1 LTAPFDTSTEALG
14 FGSGVKGGA
23 DMKKAIVSLTAAALM
38 VQPVAAR
45 AANSGADTPEEIAE
59 DAARDLKD
67 SRFYNKPG
75 ATRAEYDADWQT
87 CRLIARGSQTP
98 AGSVPIYNPALYNPA
113 ISPLAAG
120 IGGGIGAAI
129 GAAIVEGQMRRANRR
144 NCLLIKGWR
153 LVELPAAQS
162 AKIAALSDAERQNY
176 FETMVGAQAVEGEVT
191 EMTSFTPVADDRLN
205 MRGPLAGPP
214 SLFLG
219 KKVDP
224 KVPLALAENEGGLV
238 LAFRRNDAG
247 SAGRSGRVQ
256 IRRFDR
262 ENGDLFYQPRDWKK
276 KGDHTTYGSE
286 FVSRDKKA
294 AYELQ
299 VVKLTPGWYIL
310 QTDAVGT
317 VLPNTTNC
325 FGAPAFE
332 VKAGEYT
339 YLADA
344 TPFLD
349 AQLAAGGRYSG
360 MGYARNFDDARAA
373 MAAFQPDAA
382 ARMVEARI
390 ENRATYSC
398 AGQVMTRM
406 DFPGVTD
413 IVPAPV
419 DKTVPEAVELPTP

>member
-1 LTAPFDTSTEALG
+1 ME
-14 FGSGVKGGA
+14 
-23 DMKKAIVSLTAAALM
+23 KAILFLTAAALIA
-38 VQPVAAR
+38 QPVAAR
-45 AANSGADTPEEIAE
+45 EVVATSDTPEDIAQ

-75 ATRAEYDADWQT
+75 ASRAEYDADWQT
-87 CRLIARGSQTP
+87 CRLIARGSRTP
-98 AGSVPIYNPALYNPA
+98 AGSVPIYNPAIYNPA

-120 IGGGIGAAI
+120 IGSGIGAAI

-153 LVELPAAQS
+153 LVELPAAQA
-162 AKIAALSDAERQNY
+162 AKVAALSDAERQDY
-176 FETMVGAQAVEGEVT
+176 FETMVGAQAVEGDVT
-191 EMTSFTPVADDRLN
+191 QMTNFTPVADDRLN
-205 MRGPLAGPP
+205 MSGPLAGPP

-224 KVPLALAENEGGLV
+224 KTPLALAENEGGLV
-238 LAFRRNDAG
+238 MAFRRNDAG

-276 KGDHTTYGSE
+276 KGDHTTYASE

-299 VVKLTPGWYIL
+299 VAKLTPGWYVL
-310 QTDAVGT
+310 QTDAVGKI
-317 VLPNTTNC
+317 LPNTTNC

-332 VKAGEYT
+332 VKAGEYA

-349 AQLAAGGRYSG
+349 AELAAGGRHSG
-360 MGYARNFDDARAA
+360 MGYARHFDDAKAA
-373 MAAFQPDAA
+373 MTIFQPDAA
-382 ARMVEARI
+382 ARMAEARI

-413 IVPAPV
+413 SVPAPV
-419 DKTVPEAVELPTP
+419 DEDTSGAAELREP

>member
-1 LTAPFDTSTEALG
+1 
-14 FGSGVKGGA
+14 
-23 DMKKAIVSLTAAALM
+23 MQKAILFWAATALV

-45 AANSGADTPEEIAE
+45 EANSGADTQEEIAE

-75 ATRAEYDADWQT
+75 ASRAEYDADWQT

-98 AGSVPIYNPALYNPA
+98 NGSVPIYNPAIYNPA

-120 IGGGIGAAI
+120 IGSGIGAAI

-153 LVELPAAQS
+153 LVELPSTQS
-162 AKIAALSDAERQNY
+162 AKVAAMSDAERQSY
-176 FETMVGAQAVEGEVT
+176 FETMVGAETVEGEVT
-191 EMTSFTPVADDRLN
+191 ETTSFTPVADDKLN
-205 MRGPLAGPP
+205 MSGALAGPP

-219 KKVDP
+219 KKIDP
-224 KVPLALAENEGGLV
+224 KTPITLADGEGGLV
-238 LAFRRNDAG
+238 FAFRRNDSG

-276 KGDHTTYGSE
+276 KGDHTTYNGE

-299 VVKLTPGWYIL
+299 IVKLTPGWYVL

-332 VKAGEYT
+332 VKAGEYA

-349 AQLAAGGRYSG
+349 AELATGGRHSG
-360 MGYARNFDDARAA
+360 MGYARNFEEAKAA
-373 MAAFQPDAA
+373 LAGFQPDAA
-382 ARMVEARI
+382 SRMVEARI
-390 ENRATYSC
+390 ENGATYSC

-413 IVPAPV
+413 VVPVPAGENMPSV
-419 DKTVPEAVELPTP
+419 GESQTP

>member
-1 LTAPFDTSTEALG
+1 MEKAILLLTA
-14 FGSGVKGGA
+14 V
-23 DMKKAIVSLTAAALM
+23 LM
-38 VQPVAAR
+38 AQPVVAR
-45 AANSGADTPEEIAE
+45 AADIDADVAQEIAE

-67 SRFYNKPG
+67 SRFYNRPG
-75 ATRAEYDADWQT
+75 ASLADYNADWQT
-87 CRLIARGSQTP
+87 CRLIARGSETP
-98 AGSVPIYNPALYNPA
+98 AGAVPLYDPAIYNPA

-120 IGGGIGAAI
+120 IGSGIGAAI

-153 LVELPAAQS
+153 LVELPAAQA
-162 AKIAALSDAERQNY
+162 AKVAAMPDAERQSY
-176 FETMVGAQAVEGEVT
+176 FEGVVGAQTVEGDIT
-191 EMTSFTPVADDRLN
+191 EMTSFTPVADEKLN
-205 MRGPLAGPP
+205 MRAALAGPP

-219 KKVDP
+219 KKIDP
-224 KVPLALAENEGGLV
+224 KAPLTLAENEGGLIV
-238 LAFRRNDAG
+238 AFRRNDAG

-276 KGDHTTYGSE
+276 KGDRTTYGSE
-286 FVSRDKKA
+286 FVSKDKKA

-299 VVKLTPGWYIL
+299 VVKLTPGWYVL

-317 VLPNTTNC
+317 ALPNTTNC

-332 VKAGEYT
+332 VKAGEYA

-344 TPFLD
+344 TPFL
-349 AQLAAGGRYSG
+349 AAELAAGGKHSG
-360 MGYARNFDDARAA
+360 MGYARNFDEAKAA
-373 MAAFQPDAA
+373 MAGFQPDAA

-398 AGQVMTRM
+398 AGQVMTRL

-413 IVPAPV
+413 IVPTPV
-419 DKTVPEAVELPTP
+419 DKNPAGVAALQNP

>member
-1 LTAPFDTSTEALG
+1 MEKTILFLS
-14 FGSGVKGGA
+14 
-23 DMKKAIVSLTAAALM
+23 AAAL
-38 VQPVAAR
+38 VAQPVVAHA
-45 AANSGADTPEEIAE
+45 ADTDLETAQEIAE

-75 ATRAEYDADWQT
+75 ASRAEYEADWQS

-98 AGSVPIYNPALYNPA
+98 AGSVPVYNPAMYNPA

-153 LVELPAAQS
+153 LVELPAAQA
-162 AKIAALSDAERQNY
+162 AKVAVMPDAERQSY
-176 FETMVGAQAVEGEVT
+176 FEAVVGSQTVEGEIT
-191 EMTSFTPVADDRLN
+191 ETTSFTPVADTRLN
-205 MRGPLAGPP
+205 MSGALAGPP

-224 KVPLALAENEGGLV
+224 KTPLALAENEGGLV
-238 LAFRRNDAG
+238 VAFRRNDAG

-276 KGDHTTYGSE
+276 KGDRTTYGSE
-286 FVSRDKKA
+286 FVSKDKKA

-299 VVKLTPGWYIL
+299 VLKLTPGWYVL

-317 VLPNTTNC
+317 VAPNTTNC

-332 VKAGEYT
+332 VKAGEYA

-344 TPFLD
+344 TPFLG
-349 AQLAAGGRYSG
+349 AELATGGKHTG
-360 MGYARNFDDARAA
+360 MGYARNFNEARTA
-373 MAAFQPDAA
+373 MTGFQPDAA

-419 DKTVPEAVELPTP
+419 KNAPDLAVLQKP

>member
-1 LTAPFDTSTEALG
+1 ME
-14 FGSGVKGGA
+14 
-23 DMKKAIVSLTAAALM
+23 KAILLLTVATLIA
-38 VQPVAAR
+38 QPVAAH
-45 AANSGADTPEEIAE
+45 AADTDVEAAQEIAE

-75 ATRAEYDADWQT
+75 ASRADYEADWQS

-98 AGSVPIYNPALYNPA
+98 AGSVPVYNPAMYNPA

-129 GAAIVEGQMRRANRR
+129 GAAIVEGQMRRANRK

-153 LVELPAAQS
+153 LVELPAAQA
-162 AKIAALSDAERQNY
+162 AKVAAMPDAERQSY
-176 FETMVGAQAVEGEVT
+176 FETVVGAQTVEGDIT

-205 MRGPLAGPP
+205 MNATLAGPP

-224 KVPLALAENEGGLV
+224 KAPLTLTENEGGLV
-238 LAFRRNDAG
+238 IAFRRNDAG

-317 VLPNTTNC
+317 VAPNTTNC

-332 VKAGEYT
+332 VKAGEYA
-339 YLADA
+339 YLTDA
-344 TPFLD
+344 TPFLG
-349 AQLAAGGRYSG
+349 AKLSTGGEHTG
-360 MGYARNFDDARAA
+360 MGYARNFDEAKAA
-373 MAAFQPDAA
+373 MASFQPDAA
-382 ARMVEARI
+382 ARMAEARI

-398 AGQVMTRM
+398 AGQVMTRL

-413 IVPAPV
+413 IVPVPV
-419 DKTVPEAVELPTP
+419 DKNMSGVAELQKP

>member
-1 LTAPFDTSTEALG
+1 ME
-14 FGSGVKGGA
+14 
-23 DMKKAIVSLTAAALM
+23 KAILFLTAAALIA
-38 VQPVAAR
+38 QPVAAQE
-45 AANSGADTPEEIAE
+45 ADTDADMAQEIAE

-75 ATRAEYDADWQT
+75 ASRAEYNADWQS

-98 AGSVPIYNPALYNPA
+98 AGSVPIYDPAMYNPA

-120 IGGGIGAAI
+120 IGSGIGAAI
-129 GAAIVEGQMRRANRR
+129 GAAIVEGQMRRANRK

-153 LVELPAAQS
+153 LVDLPAAQA
-162 AKIAALSDAERQNY
+162 AKVAAMPDAERQSY
-176 FETMVGAQAVEGEVT
+176 FETVVGAQTVDGDIT
-191 EMTSFTPVADDRLN
+191 EMTSFTPVADDKLN
-205 MRGPLAGPP
+205 MSGTLAGPP

-224 KVPLALAENEGGLV
+224 KAPLALADNEGALV
-238 LAFRRNDAG
+238 IAFRRNDAG

-276 KGDHTTYGSE
+276 KGDRTTYGSE
-286 FVSRDKKA
+286 FVSKDKKS

-299 VVKLTPGWYIL
+299 VVKLTPGWYVL

-332 VKAGEYT
+332 VRAGEYA

-344 TPFLD
+344 SPFLG
-349 AQLAAGGRYSG
+349 AKLATGGEHSG
-360 MGYARNFDDARAA
+360 MGYARNFDEAKAA
-373 MAAFQPDAA
+373 MAGFQPDAA

-406 DFPGVTD
+406 DFPGVTEV
-413 IVPAPV
+413 VPAPV
-419 DKTVPEAVELPTP
+419 ANNMAGSAGS

>member
-1 LTAPFDTSTEALG
+1 MNRAMWLLAPAMLI
-14 FGSGVKGGA
+14 A
-23 DMKKAIVSLTAAALM
+23 
-38 VQPVAAR
+38 QPASAR
-45 AANSGADTPEEIAE
+45 DADTKAEEAQEIAE

-75 ATRAEYDADWQT
+75 ASRADYDADWQT
-87 CRLIARGSQTP
+87 CRLIARGSKTP
-98 AGSVPIYNPALYNPA
+98 AGSVPIYDPAMYNPA

-120 IGGGIGAAI
+120 IGSGIGAAI

-162 AKIAALSDAERQNY
+162 AKVAAMSDTDRQGY
-176 FETMVGAQAVEGEVT
+176 FATMVGAQTVDGDIT
-191 EMTSFTPVADDRLN
+191 EMTSFTPVTDAKLN
-205 MRGPLAGPP
+205 MTGTPTGPA

-224 KVPLALAENEGGLV
+224 RTPLTLADNEGGLV

-276 KGDHTTYGSE
+276 KGDHTTYNSE
-286 FVSRDKKA
+286 FVSKDKKA
-294 AYELQ
+294 AYELH
-299 VVKLTPGWYIL
+299 VAKLTPGWYVL

-332 VKAGEYT
+332 VKAGEYG
-339 YLADA
+339 YLTDA
-344 TPFLD
+344 SPFLD
-349 AQLAAGGRYSG
+349 AALATGGRHTG
-360 MGYARNFDDARAA
+360 MGYARNFDEAKAA
-373 MAAFQPDAA
+373 MMGFQHEAA
-382 ARMVEARI
+382 ARMVQVDI

-413 IVPAPV
+413 VVPGPIA
-419 DKTVPEAVELPTP
+419 KTEPSVGEPQDVLPTSAASDGLPSAE

>member
-1 LTAPFDTSTEALG
+1 
-14 FGSGVKGGA
+14 
-23 DMKKAIVSLTAAALM
+23 MQKAILFWAATALV
-38 VQPVAAR
+38 VQPVVAR
-45 AANSGADTPEEIAE
+45 EINSSADTQEEIAE

-75 ATRAEYDADWQT
+75 ASRAEYDADWQT

-98 AGSVPIYNPALYNPA
+98 NGSVPIYNPAIYNPA

-120 IGGGIGAAI
+120 IGSGIGAAI

-153 LVELPAAQS
+153 LVELPSTQS
-162 AKIAALSDAERQNY
+162 AKVAAMSDAERQSY
-176 FETMVGAQAVEGEVT
+176 FETMVGAPTVEGEVT
-191 EMTSFTPVADDRLN
+191 ETTSFTPVADDKLN
-205 MRGPLAGPP
+205 MHGALAGPP

-219 KKVDP
+219 KKIDP
-224 KVPLALAENEGGLV
+224 KAPITLADGEAGLIV
-238 LAFRRNDAG
+238 AFRRNDSG

-276 KGDHTTYGSE
+276 KGDHTTYNGE

-299 VVKLTPGWYIL
+299 IVKLTPGWYVL

-332 VKAGEYT
+332 VKAGEYA

-349 AQLAAGGRYSG
+349 AELTTGGRHSG
-360 MGYARNFDDARAA
+360 MGYARNFEEAKAA
-373 MAAFQPDAA
+373 LTGFQPDAA
-382 ARMVEARI
+382 SRMVEARI
-390 ENRATYSC
+390 ENGATYSC

-413 IVPAPV
+413 VVPAPAGKNMPSV
-419 DKTVPEAVELPTP
+419 AESQTP

>member
-1 LTAPFDTSTEALG
+1 
-14 FGSGVKGGA
+14 
-23 DMKKAIVSLTAAALM
+23 MQKAIWLLTAAALIA
-38 VQPVAAR
+38 QPVAAR
-45 AANSGADTPEEIAE
+45 EAEANGDTPEEIAE

-75 ATRAEYDADWQT
+75 ASRADYDADWQT
-87 CRLIARGSQTP
+87 CRLIARGSRTP

-129 GAAIVEGQMRRANRR
+129 GAAIAEGQMRRANRR

-153 LVELPAAQS
+153 LVDLPEVQAA
-162 AKIAALSDAERQNY
+162 KVAAMTDAERQSY
-176 FETMVGAQAVEGEVT
+176 FETMVGAQTVEGGTT
-191 EMTSFTPVADDRLN
+191 ELTSFTPVVDDKLN
-205 MRGPLAGPP
+205 MSGPLAGPA

-224 KVPLALAENEGGLV
+224 KTPLVLADNEGGLV
-238 LAFRRNDAG
+238 VAFRRNDEG

-276 KGDHTTYGSE
+276 KGDLTTYASE
-286 FVSRDKKA
+286 FVSKDKKA

-299 VVKLTPGWYIL
+299 VVKLTPGWYVL
-310 QTDAVGT
+310 QTDAVGA

-332 VKAGEYT
+332 VKAGEYA
-339 YLADA
+339 YLTDVS
-344 TPFLD
+344 PFLG
-349 AQLAAGGRYSG
+349 ARLSTGGAHTG
-360 MGYARNFDDARAA
+360 MGYARNFNEAKVA
-373 MAAFQPDAA
+373 MAGFQPDAA
-382 ARMVEARI
+382 ARMVETRI
-390 ENRATYSC
+390 ENLATYSC

-413 IVPAPV
+413 RVPAPV
-419 DKTVPEAVELPTP
+419 EKNATDVAEAEAPKPAL

>member
-1 LTAPFDTSTEALG
+1 MEKAIWLLTAGAL
-14 FGSGVKGGA
+14 FA
-23 DMKKAIVSLTAAALM
+23 
-38 VQPVAAR
+38 QPVAAR
-45 AANSGADTPEEIAE
+45 AAETNGDTPEEIAE

-75 ATRAEYDADWQT
+75 ASRAEYDADWQS

-98 AGSVPIYNPALYNPA
+98 AGSVPIYNPAMYNPA

-162 AKIAALSDAERQNY
+162 AKVAAMSDAERQSY
-176 FETMVGAQAVEGEVT
+176 FETVVGAQTVDGTIT

-205 MRGPLAGPP
+205 MNGALAGPA

-224 KVPLALAENEGGLV
+224 AAPFALGENEGGLV
-238 LAFRRNDAG
+238 VAFRRNDAG

-276 KGDHTTYGSE
+276 KGDRTTYASE
-286 FVSRDKKA
+286 FVSKDKKA

-299 VVKLTPGWYIL
+299 VVKLTPGWYVL
-310 QTDAVGT
+310 QTDAVGM
-317 VLPNTTNC
+317 VPPNTTNC

-332 VKAGEYT
+332 VKAGEYA

-349 AQLAAGGRYSG
+349 AALATGRRHTG
-360 MGYARNFDDARAA
+360 MGYARNFNEAKAA
-373 MAAFQPDAA
+373 MAGFQPDVA
-382 ARMVEARI
+382 ARMAEARI
-390 ENRATYSC
+390 ENLATYSC

-413 IVPAPV
+413 TVPAPV
-419 DKTVPEAVELPTP
+419 ARSVPAVAASEDNKAVLAASQGSTPTE

>member
-1 LTAPFDTSTEALG
+1 
-14 FGSGVKGGA
+14 
-23 DMKKAIVSLTAAALM
+23 MRKAIWFLTAAALM
-38 VQPVAAR
+38 TQPVAAR
-45 AANSGADTPEEIAE
+45 EPSAGADSPEEIAE

-75 ATRAEYDADWQT
+75 ATRAEYDADWQS

-98 AGSVPIYNPALYNPA
+98 AGTVPVYNPALYNPA

-162 AKIAALSDAERQNY
+162 AKVTALSDAERQDY
-176 FETMVGAQAVEGEVT
+176 FETMVGAQTVEGEIT
-191 EMTSFTPVADDRLN
+191 EMTSFTPVSDGGLN
-205 MRGPLAGPP
+205 MGGALAGPP

-224 KVPLALAENEGGLV
+224 RAPLALADNEGGLIV
-238 LAFRRNDAG
+238 AFRRNDAG

-286 FVSRDKKA
+286 FVSRDKTA
-294 AYELQ
+294 PYELQ
-299 VVKLTPGWYIL
+299 VLKLTPGWYIL
-310 QTDAVGT
+310 QTDAVGA

-332 VKAGEYT
+332 VKAGEYA

-344 TPFLD
+344 SPFLD
-349 AQLAAGGRYSG
+349 ARLATGGRHSG
-360 MGYARNFDDARAA
+360 MGYARHFDDAKAA
-373 MAAFQPDAA
+373 MAVFQPEAA

-413 IVPAPV
+413 VVPAPV
-419 DKTVPEAVELPTP
+419 DKEAPEPLDAAAEASTP

>member
-1 LTAPFDTSTEALG
+1 MD
-14 FGSGVKGGA
+14 
-23 DMKKAIVSLTAAALM
+23 KAIWLFTAAVLM
-38 VQPVAAR
+38 AQPVAAHD
-45 AANSGADTPEEIAE
+45 ADTKAEEAQEIAE

-75 ATRAEYDADWQT
+75 ASRAEYDADWQT

-98 AGSVPIYNPALYNPA
+98 AGSTPVYNPAMYNPA

-120 IGGGIGAAI
+120 IGSGLGAAI

-162 AKIAALSDAERQNY
+162 AKVAAMSDADRQSY
-176 FETMVGAQAVEGEVT
+176 FETMIGAQTVDGEIT
-191 EMTSFTPVADDRLN
+191 QTTSFTPVADAKLN
-205 MRGPLAGPP
+205 MSGPLAGPA

-219 KKVDP
+219 KKIDP
-224 KVPLALAENEGGLV
+224 KTPLALADNEGALV

-276 KGDHTTYGSE
+276 KGDHTTYNGE

-299 VVKLTPGWYIL
+299 VAKLTPGWYVL
-310 QTDAVGT
+310 QTDAVGP

-332 VKAGEYT
+332 VKAGEYG

-344 TPFLD
+344 SPFLD
-349 AQLAAGGRYSG
+349 AELATGGRHTG
-360 MGYARNFDDARAA
+360 MGYARNFAEARAA
-373 MAAFQPDAA
+373 MMGFQPEAA
-382 ARMVEARI
+382 ARMVEVTI

-406 DFPGVTD
+406 DFPGVTAT
-413 IVPAPV
+413 VPAPV
-419 DKTVPEAVELPTP
+419 AKEARVIGELRDATPVPSASNSLPSTD